1 MWQKVDIGAQ
11 LARGAHILSRGGDMF
26 DDNWYL
32 FLLIVMLAFYSDGN
46 ISQREATVMLA
57 ILFALTLTNVPSDTN
72 TTTSGCFCNR

>member
-1 MWQKVDIGAQ
+1 
-11 LARGAHILSRGGDMF
+11 MF

-57 ILFALTLTNVPSDTN
+57 ILFALTLTNVPSEQDSA
-72 TTTSGCFCNR
+72 TTTNCFCNR